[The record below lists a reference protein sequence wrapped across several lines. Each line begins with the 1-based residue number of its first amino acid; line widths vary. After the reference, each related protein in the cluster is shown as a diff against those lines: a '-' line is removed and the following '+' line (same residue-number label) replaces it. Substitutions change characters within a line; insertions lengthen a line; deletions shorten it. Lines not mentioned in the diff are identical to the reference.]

1 MLSFTSNEI
10 LAIAIAASFAAG
22 LNVYA
27 TVATLGLLSHVHAFQ
42 LPPALHAL
50 GSWPVIIVCA
60 ALFGLEFFADKIPV
74 FDLIWNALNTFVKVP
89 VATLLSYGAAQH
101 LSPAGQIAVAALGGG
116 IALAAHG
123 SKIAVRTAVTPSP
136 EPFSN
141 IALSLFEDV
150 AAISLTWFATR
161 HPIIAGLIV
170 AICLAGNSGDSLS
183 GACGAPTLSAGA
195 GSFTA
200 NVSGFDLIA
209 GCMRYFWVDFNRIAT
224 MCQENSRL
232 HGPPRS

>member
-1 MLSFTSNEI
+1 MFAFTSNEV
-10 LAIAIAASFAAG
+10 LAVVIAASFAAG

-27 TVATLGLLSHVHAFQ
+27 TVATLGLLSHAHAFQ
-42 LPPALHAL
+42 LPSALHML

-60 ALFGLEFFADKIPV
+60 VLFGLEFVADKIPV

-101 LSPAGQIAVAALGGG
+101 LSPGLQMAVAALGGV

-141 IALSLFEDV
+141 IAISLLEDI

-161 HPIIAGLIV
+161 HPIMAGVVV
-170 AICLAGNSGDSLS
+170 AICLVLAILAIRYLTRALRRLFQRAWAVLQPTSGSL
-183 GACGAPTLSAGA
+183 T
-195 GSFTA
+195 
-200 NVSGFDLIA
+200 
-209 GCMRYFWVDFNRIAT
+209 
-224 MCQENSRL
+224 
-232 HGPPRS
+232 

>member
-1 MLSFTSNEI
+1 MLSFTSNEL
-10 LAIAIAASFAAG
+10 LAIAISASFAAG

-27 TVATLGLLSHVHAFQ
+27 TVATLGLLSHAHAFQ
-42 LPPALHAL
+42 LPPALHML

-60 ALFGLEFFADKIPV
+60 VLFALEFFADKIPV

-101 LSPAGQIAVAALGGG
+101 LAPAGQMAVAALGGV

-141 IALSLFEDV
+141 IALSFAEDV
-150 AAISLTWFATR
+150 AAVSITWLATR

-170 AICLAGNSGDSLS
+170 AICLVLAIL
-183 GACGAPTLSAGA
+183 AIRYLMRALRRLFQRARAALQPTPG
-195 GSFTA
+195 
-200 NVSGFDLIA
+200 V
-209 GCMRYFWVDFNRIAT
+209 
-224 MCQENSRL
+224 
-232 HGPPRS
+232 